1 MIHPKQV
8 ALVLRRQTAFKEL
21 DVVTMNGRLD
31 NNALRHKNTAF
42 TQKVLYNPSKRFKI
56 ESTSGSNERITFIT
70 VHQMKLYRKKEGA
83 WRKRFLFGL
92 DC

>member
-1 MIHPKQV
+1 MIHPKQA

-70 VHQMKLYRKKEGA
+70 VHQMKFKRKKEVT
-83 WRKRFLFGL
+83 WRERFLFGL